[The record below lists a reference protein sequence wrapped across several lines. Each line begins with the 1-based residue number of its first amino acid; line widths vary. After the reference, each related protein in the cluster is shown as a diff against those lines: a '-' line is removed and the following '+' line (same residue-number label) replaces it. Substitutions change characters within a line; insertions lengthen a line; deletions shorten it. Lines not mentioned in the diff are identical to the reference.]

1 MCASYPILDRFH
13 CIKESSRNTFFDWHR
28 YVAFFFTSIYT
39 PDGHEVKEITS
50 IENSG
55 TYVAV
60 GYGQR
65 LVKTSYN
72 TKPELLTLK
81 RLV

>member
-1 MCASYPILDRFH
+1 LFVFI
-13 CIKESSRNTFFDWHR
+13 
-28 YVAFFFTSIYT
+28 YVTSIYT
-39 PDGHEVKEITS
+39 PDGHEVKEITD

-65 LVKTSYN
+65 LVKTSYS
-72 TKPELLTLK
+72 TKPELLTPRRFVYSK
-81 RLV
+81 